1 MTDVS
6 EQWKTLGNG
15 LWSRSDLN
23 NYDVFPLPGVLRKG
37 LIAILLI
44 ASLSAI
50 TTFTLSI
57 FITYRLIFWRSHSS
71 RYLGHNQYIIL
82 IYQLI
87 LTDLQHSL
95 GYLISV
101 KCYGAF
107 VAFIFSIWAFLLS
120 MVIIPI
126 AIHGREAMVPSGA
139 WCWINS
145 KYEPLRLYTHYLWIF
160 VAEFGSV
167 SLYAIVA
174 FRLRRTINHSA
185 ILANRNTERMRLVVR
200 CMVIYPIAYIM
211 LSLPIAAGRMAMV
224 RGITPSPVYF
234 CASAAIITSSGI
246 VDVTIYTLTRRKL
259 IMNADPR
266 HDNDRDGGIS
276 APRVNRGH
284 NVSQLGTETVVPG
297 NSTDNILHAGSEE
310 APDLAQTYRL
320 TTFEAIK
327 RTSLSISD

>member
-1 MTDVS
+1 M
-6 EQWKTLGNG
+6 
-15 LWSRSDLN
+15 
-23 NYDVFPLPGVLRKG
+23 
-37 LIAILLI
+37 
-44 ASLSAI
+44 
-50 TTFTLSI
+50 
-57 FITYRLIFWRSHSS
+57 
-71 RYLGHNQYIIL
+71 
-82 IYQLI
+82 
-87 LTDLQHSL
+87 
-95 GYLISV
+95 
-101 KCYGAF
+101 
-107 VAFIFSIWAFLLS
+107 
-120 MVIIPI
+120 
-126 AIHGREAMVPSGA
+126 
-139 WCWINS
+139 
-145 KYEPLRLYTHYLWIF
+145 
-160 VAEFGSV
+160 

-276 APRVNRGH
+276 APRVYVQHLTTITAELNSNRLGMTIFSNRGH

>member
-101 KCYGAF
+101 KWLVEDRITAKSSACFVQGIWLQFANPGSGLFVLAIAIHTFLAVILNQKLSYGAF

-139 WCWINS
+139 WV
-145 KYEPLRLYTHYLWIF
+145 RLF
-160 VAEFGSV
+160 V
-167 SLYAIVA
+167 
-174 FRLRRTINHSA
+174 
-185 ILANRNTERMRLVVR
+185 
-200 CMVIYPIAYIM
+200 
-211 LSLPIAAGRMAMV
+211 
-224 RGITPSPVYF
+224 
-234 CASAAIITSSGI
+234 
-246 VDVTIYTLTRRKL
+246 
-259 IMNADPR
+259 
-266 HDNDRDGGIS
+266 
-276 APRVNRGH
+276 
-284 NVSQLGTETVVPG
+284 
-297 NSTDNILHAGSEE
+297 
-310 APDLAQTYRL
+310 
-320 TTFEAIK
+320 
-327 RTSLSISD
+327 